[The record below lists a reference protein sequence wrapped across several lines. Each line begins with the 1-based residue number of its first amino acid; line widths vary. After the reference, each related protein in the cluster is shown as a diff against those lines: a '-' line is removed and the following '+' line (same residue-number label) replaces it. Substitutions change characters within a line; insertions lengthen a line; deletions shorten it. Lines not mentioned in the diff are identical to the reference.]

1 MLVYISPLYLL
12 IAVIIV
18 LLKKSMLLRGTY
30 PAETRSS
37 IHLYGSERRVK
48 QKNANSLN
56 AS

>member
-18 LLKKSMLLRGTY
+18 LQKKSMLLRGTY